1 MDNPGRHGSG
11 GGFQG
16 SAPLVSVSGN
26 AVISKLLVVGHTDR
40 VITPSEGLS
49 VVGDR
54 QPLEIREELG
64 AVAEALRASI
74 NDRTSNTADRLQA
87 VAAGLERIIAK
98 LIVYANRGA
107 PQVRAAARMGS
118 LHEAERLLQREPYRS
133 RYLMLA
139 GTALLNMC
147 DFPFAK
153 AVFDT
158 IVESA
163 ELTRPST
170 EHESE
175 LELLTAEQFRQLW
188 IPHYQG
194 KPVSTLRSAPDLIAR
209 ARETSVRQEAGI
221 IHRVA
226 RAQNDLATSHK
237 DRDLLSRSLRNHRK
251 AMRLVKGEYNF
262 HMPMAEYYTL
272 MALGFEGQAR
282 SWHETHELAA
292 GLNDAAQAHIC
303 LLESRRLRRD
313 GCYFAAVEQAT
324 RARDIWCMT
333 LHLKGMVDALVSRA
347 QAYFDIGTH
356 RFLVQAAEDIAVAS
370 TIASA
375 HDFDVGYEARLLR
388 PRCAERLERKDELQ
402 IKVHVAALRSQV
414 PQLFRPTESS
424 VASVITAFREH

>member
-1 MDNPGRHGSG
+1 
-11 GGFQG
+11 
-16 SAPLVSVSGN
+16 
-26 AVISKLLVVGHTDR
+26 
-40 VITPSEGLS
+40 
-49 VVGDR
+49 VGDR

-107 PQVRAAARMGS
+107 PQVRAAARTVSELIDRLELMLPEASSLRVNLAMLHNEMGNYMGS

-347 QAYFDIGTH
+347 QAYFVIGTH